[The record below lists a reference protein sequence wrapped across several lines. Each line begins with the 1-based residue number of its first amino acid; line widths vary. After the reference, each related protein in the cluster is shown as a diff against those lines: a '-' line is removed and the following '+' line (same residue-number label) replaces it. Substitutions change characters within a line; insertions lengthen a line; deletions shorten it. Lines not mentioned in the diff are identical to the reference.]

1 MRKATIKQM
10 LYTYLSRNGEKNT
23 EEIRKHMNKV
33 VPKGVSMPILC
44 NMLAKDPRYYKI
56 PYTVNRRIDGVRIR
70 LASWGVK
77 DVEEE

>member
-1 MRKATIKQM
+1 M

-56 PYTVNRRIDGVRIR
+56 PYTDVRIDGVRVR

-77 DVEEE
+77 DDEE